1 MNASTLS
8 NSYPRAPGPRGG
20 APPCGLAPGSRLST
34 PRRVAHEKEIQP
46 PSVLDHIPTAW
57 RRVARRAGGATSLC
71 LPLLSLSPVYT
82 VTAVR
87 VDSHLGL
94 EAVHLFLQGFHL
106 QTRHHRYVFGSIAQG
121 LRKGTSQK
129 CEADLRL
136 IDFFLSLDSRLERN
150 KERESGITRHHRSVF
165 GSRV

>member
-1 MNASTLS
+1 MHLLCATHTL
-8 NSYPRAPGPRGG
+8 A
-20 APPCGLAPGSRLST
+20 
-34 PRRVAHEKEIQP
+34 
-46 PSVLDHIPTAW
+46 
-57 RRVARRAGGATSLC
+57 
-71 LPLLSLSPVYT
+71 
-82 VTAVR
+82 
-87 VDSHLGL
+87 HLGL